1 MALHNERLPRSPF
14 VLGAL
19 LVLTILGPVSFVQG
33 DSGAVDALAERGL
46 ALVALRNDT
55 IDTNQDGDIDAVRV
69 VAILNSTA
77 AQNDLI
83 IKLRG
88 LHKER
93 EVLEVQEI
101 SFVGQTNIT
110 LLYDAWSSGEHKLRL
125 DFFDE
130 DGVFIAS
137 YPLPTFQLRP
147 SLQIPMLRLNL
158 EADTLL
164 QTGESCIIQRMFDD
178 QTGPRYGETGL
189 RTFTGAPFSVLD
201 HHDEL
206 DCSTWPAGSYQLK
219 ETYRNGLGQT
229 AEAYLN
235 FSINNRP
242 APEFEL
248 TVLGEQHAVG
258 TLCEVKMTAD
268 APNPTWAKVWRIR
281 GAVVEGANTTVLDC
295 SNLPAGSHLITLEV
309 ITTKQISSIQGLN
322 LVRLASND
330 SDTSAN
336 TTGPSY
342 SLGPATPTQSVGWMS
357 IGVLAL
363 LVAVIVF
370 LSLVRTEAPTP
381 LDLPQPGA
389 QPQLLE
395 DGSPDHEG
403 MPTIV
408 DDQGVLW
415 RRHPSG
421 DLDWWDRD
429 WQRWHRWE

>member
-1 MALHNERLPRSPF
+1 
-14 VLGAL
+14 
-19 LVLTILGPVSFVQG
+19 
-33 DSGAVDALAERGL
+33 
-46 ALVALRNDT
+46 
-55 IDTNQDGDIDAVRV
+55 
-69 VAILNSTA
+69 
-77 AQNDLI
+77 
-83 IKLRG
+83 
-88 LHKER
+88 
-93 EVLEVQEI
+93 
-101 SFVGQTNIT
+101 
-110 LLYDAWSSGEHKLRL
+110 
-125 DFFDE
+125 
-130 DGVFIAS
+130 
-137 YPLPTFQLRP
+137 
-147 SLQIPMLRLNL
+147 
-158 EADTLL
+158 
-164 QTGESCIIQRMFDD
+164 
-178 QTGPRYGETGL
+178 
-189 RTFTGAPFSVLD
+189 
-201 HHDEL
+201 
-206 DCSTWPAGSYQLK
+206 
-219 ETYRNGLGQT
+219 
-229 AEAYLN
+229 
-235 FSINNRP
+235 
-242 APEFEL
+242 
-248 TVLGEQHAVG
+248 
-258 TLCEVKMTAD
+258 
-268 APNPTWAKVWRIR
+268 
-281 GAVVEGANTTVLDC
+281 LDC

-330 SDTSAN
+330 SDTSVN

-381 LDLPQPGA
+381 HDLPQPGA

>member
-46 ALVALRNDT
+46 ALVALRNDS

-248 TVLGEQHAVG
+248 TVMGEQHAVG

-309 ITTKQISSIQGLN
+309 ITSKQISSIQGLN

>member
-19 LVLTILGPVSFVQG
+19 LVLPILGPVSFVQG

-206 DCSTWPAGSYQLK
+206 DCSIWPAGSYQLK

-248 TVLGEQHAVG
+248 TVMGEQHAVG

-309 ITTKQISSIQGLN
+309 ITSKQISSIQGLN

>member
-158 EADTLL
+158 EADSLL

-248 TVLGEQHAVG
+248 TVMGEQHAVG
-258 TLCEVKMTAD
+258 TLCEVKMTTD

-381 LDLPQPGA
+381 HDLPQPGA